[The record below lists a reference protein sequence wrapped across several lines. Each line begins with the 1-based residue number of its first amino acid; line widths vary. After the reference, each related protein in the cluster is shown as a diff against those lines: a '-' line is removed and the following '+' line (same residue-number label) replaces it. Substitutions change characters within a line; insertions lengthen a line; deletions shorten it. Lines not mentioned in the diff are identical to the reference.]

1 MIMKITLLILF
12 SSLCALNILYEKN
25 NKKKGIAFTKPFLMP
40 LLTIIYLSN
49 TSHINYYIVLA
60 LSFGFLGD
68 VFLLKNH
75 KKYYVL
81 AGIISF
87 LIGHIF
93 YIYVFISDSYM
104 VKSIPLWFLLF
115 LLPYASI
122 SFLMFKKLIS
132 TMESMKLPTVVYM
145 CILCTMSFMSFSRI
159 WSASLFSFILTFLGS
174 LCFLISD
181 SILAF
186 DMFSMER
193 KNNGAA
199 VMETYIAA
207 QILIIAGLL
216 I

>member
-12 SSLCALNILYEKN
+12 SSLCVLNILYEKN

-49 TSHINYYIVLA
+49 ASHINYYIVLA

-75 KKYYVL
+75 KKHYVL

-132 TMESMKLPTVVYM
+132 TMESMKLPTIVYM

-159 WSASLFSFILTFLGS
+159 WSTSFLSFILTFLGS